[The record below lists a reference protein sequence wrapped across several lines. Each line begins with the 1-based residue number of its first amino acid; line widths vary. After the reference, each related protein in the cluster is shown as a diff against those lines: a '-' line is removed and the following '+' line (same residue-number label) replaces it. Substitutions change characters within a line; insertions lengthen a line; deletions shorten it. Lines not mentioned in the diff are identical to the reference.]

1 MKAYLRKFHI
11 YWLQHFA
18 LVWLVTNIFNLV
30 NYAYKLSIWGPMTL
44 NTDGTPI
51 TLWQMFVIHNFQKP
65 DYLYLLLFTF
75 LVELNYRY
83 TFKRYNLA
91 IFVGV
96 AIIVAAIGTATSL
109 YLSTNGFQ
117 NKYPTNLFEPWT
129 AAAIYAVFYGLIREF
144 FYQRLYRLK
153 VRVERSETELNSL
166 KQQLNPHF
174 LFNTLNYLYGTAL
187 QEKAE
192 RTAEGIDMVAAMMR
206 YTVAGVQETFVPL
219 NEEIQFIRNYISLQK
234 LRLPAGTAQQVK
246 INIDVPD
253 SAIQIAPML
262 LLPFIENAFKYGIS
276 NDQASTI
283 EVDVGLHENSLGAI
297 ITNTIAQGAPHVKG
311 TRSGIDTCKKRLE
324 LLYPESHTLKI
335 MPTPTSYSVNLLI
348 SLKQ

>member
-1 MKAYLRKFHI
+1 MKAYLRKFHL

-18 LVWLVTNIFNLV
+18 AVWLVTNIFNLV

-44 NTDGTPI
+44 NEDGTPI
-51 TLWQMFVIHNFQKP
+51 TVWQMFVTHNFQRP

-83 TFKRYNLA
+83 IFKRYNLA
-91 IFVGV
+91 IFAGV
-96 AIIVAAIGTATSL
+96 AIIIAAIGTSSSL
-109 YLSTNGFQ
+109 YFSTGGFR
-117 NKYPTNLFEPWT
+117 NKYPANFFEPWT
-129 AAAIYAVFYGLIREF
+129 AAAAYVIFYGLVREF
-144 FYQRLYRLK
+144 FYQRLYKLK
-153 VRVERSETELNSL
+153 VKVERSETELNSL

-192 RTAEGIDMVAAMMR
+192 HTAEGIEMVAEMMR

-234 LRLPAGTAQQVK
+234 LRLPANTAQQVK

-253 SAIQIAPML
+253 SALKIAPML

-283 EVDVGLHENSLGAI
+283 EVDVGLQKNFLRAI
-297 ITNTIAQGAPHVKG
+297 ITNTIIQGAPQVKG
-311 TRSGIDTCKKRLE
+311 TGSGINTCKKRLE
-324 LLYPESHTLKI
+324 LLYPESHTLEI
-335 MPTPTSYSVNLLI
+335 RPTATNYSVNLLI
-348 SLKQ
+348 NLK